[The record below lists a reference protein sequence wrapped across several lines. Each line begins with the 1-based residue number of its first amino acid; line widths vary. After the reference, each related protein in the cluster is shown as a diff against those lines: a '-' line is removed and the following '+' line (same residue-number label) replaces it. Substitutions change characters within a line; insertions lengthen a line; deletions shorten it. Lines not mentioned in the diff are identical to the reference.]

1 MLQSGTLKNV
11 NLQNSELGDEG
22 AMLLA
27 TMLTAKLQTNL
38 QVSEGFCDAM
48 GMLSRLIVWGPISRR
63 SIWSIRGPD
72 ENRPALRNLQ
82 NICHTVAS
90 ANVI

>member
-1 MLQSGTLKNV
+1 MHQYGHLNNDSAVQMGVGASRVLQSGTLKNV

-38 QVSEGFCDAM
+38 QVTQGFL
-48 GMLSRLIVWGPISRR
+48 G
-63 SIWSIRGPD
+63 
-72 ENRPALRNLQ
+72 
-82 NICHTVAS
+82 
-90 ANVI
+90 